1 MPNADVDI
9 VAVHGL
15 GGHFEETWTHSDS
28 KQLWLRDFLPSQ
40 LNDVGMSYSLPASY
54 LYTHSACMQLLAGT
68 NLDEAASLVFAGI
81 AARVMSYGY
90 DSSTAFSKSV
100 TDIEDQAKI
109 LIDALSSE
117 RASQSEKDRP
127 LIFIAHSLGGIIVKK
142 V

>member
-1 MPNADVDI
+1 MPDADVDI

-15 GGHFEETWTHSDS
+15 GGHFEETWTDSDS

-40 LNDVGMSYSLPASY
+40 LNDVGMSFSPPN
-54 LYTHSACMQLLAGT
+54 LYQCTHSACMQLLARPH
-68 NLDEAASLVFAGI
+68 LVEARLAFAGI

-117 RASQSEKDRP
+117 RASQSEKERP
-127 LIFIAHSLGGIIVKK
+127 LIFVAHSLGGIIVKK